1 MHIAPGRF
9 CCAKDPIQPGRRKES
24 TNGRESHWE
33 VASHRHRARGVFQY
47 EQSHTGCLGNT
58 DRSRCRSQSKNLM
71 DERQRD

>member
-24 TNGRESHWE
+24 ANGREGHWE

-58 DRSRCRSQSKNLM
+58 DRSRCRSWSKSLV